1 MANTQSKGGKEWMK
15 GIKFLLLCMG
25 MVCLLAGCW
34 DRKELEQ
41 MSYTIAIGLDIPDH
55 VDINEKQAVDV
66 TLQFANPKLNIK
78 GATGQEEDPERNIV
92 TLTAPD
98 FVTAKNM
105 ANSFVTRQIS
115 FSHAKV
121 IVVSEELA
129 RTDHFYRFIGSA
141 LKEREVRRET
151 SIIVTKEKAS
161 EFIRKNKPESQIR
174 VHKFYQFIIDR
185 SIETGLVPESTINRL
200 LAITDGDADL
210 FLAMNGSV
218 GKKNNGDTFKEE
230 DQYLAGSVPKK
241 GGNVVQL
248 IGSAVFKEGKMIG
261 KLTGEETR
269 GALLLDNTSRIEDM
283 YVSYQDPL
291 NEKYMVACRVKKKTA
306 TKVKVKLRKGPPVIN
321 VMVPIEIEVLS
332 TPSMENYAEDLAK
345 QTILKKKIESELK
358 ENLVALVKRTQDE
371 FKSEPFYWSLYARP
385 LFSSTKE
392 YEKWDWTNKNYPFAT
407 VNIKIDVE
415 IVGFGKQMK
424 ESEMEKV
431 RD

>member
-1 MANTQSKGGKEWMK
+1 MRVRKFIILWL
-15 GIKFLLLCMG
+15 GIVLF
-25 MVCLLAGCW
+25 LAGCW

-41 MSYTIAIGLDIPDH
+41 MSYTIAIGLDLPEKIKAE
-55 VDINEKQAVDV
+55 EKQAVDV
-66 TLQFANPKLNIK
+66 TFQFANPKLNIK
-78 GATGQEEDPERNIV
+78 GAPGQEEDPERNIV

-129 RTDHFYRFIGSA
+129 RTDVFYRFIGSA

-161 EFIRKNKPESQIR
+161 EFIRKNKPESEIR
-174 VHKFYQFIIDR
+174 AHKYYQFIIDR
-185 SIETGLVPESTINRL
+185 SVETGLVPESTINRL

-210 FLAMNGSV
+210 FLAMNGSI
-218 GKKNNGDTFKEE
+218 GKKNNGVTFKEE

-241 GGNVVQL
+241 GGNLVQL
-248 IGSAVFKEGKMIG
+248 IGSAVFKEGKMIA

-269 GALLLDNTSRIEDM
+269 SALILDNTSRIEDM

-291 NEKYMVACRVKKKTA
+291 HEKYMVACRVKKKTA
-306 TKVKVKLRKGPPVIN
+306 TKVKVKLRKGPPIIN

-332 TPSMENYAEDLAK
+332 TPSMENYSEDLEK
-345 QTILKKKIESELK
+345 QMLLKKKIESELK
-358 ENLVALVKRTQDE
+358 ENLNALVKRTQDE
-371 FKSEPFYWSLYARP
+371 FKSEPFYWSLYVRP
-385 LFSSTKE
+385 LFSSVKE
-392 YEKWDWTNKNYPFAT
+392 YENWDWTNKNYPFAT
-407 VNIKIDVE
+407 VNLEVDVE

-424 ESEMEKV
+424 ESEMEEV

>member
-1 MANTQSKGGKEWMK
+1 MSYIKIILGL
-15 GIKFLLLCMG
+15 GIVLS
-25 MVCLLAGCW
+25 LAGCW

-41 MSYTIAIGLDIPDH
+41 MSYTIAIGLDLPEKIEAK
-55 VDINEKQAVDV
+55 EKQAVDV
-66 TLQFANPKLNIK
+66 TFQFANPKLNIK
-78 GATGQEEDPERNIV
+78 GAPGQEEDPERNIV

-98 FVTAKNM
+98 IVTAKNM
-105 ANSFVTRQIS
+105 ANSFITRQIS

-129 RTDHFYRFIGSA
+129 RTDVFYRFMGSA

-151 SIIVTKEKAS
+151 SIIVTKENAS

-174 VHKFYQFIIDR
+174 AHKYYQFIIDR
-185 SIETGLVPESTINRL
+185 SVETGLVPESTINRL

-210 FLAMNGSV
+210 FLAINGSI
-218 GKKNNGDTFKEE
+218 GKKNNGVTFKEE
-230 DQYLAGSVPKK
+230 DQYLAGNVPKK
-241 GGNVVQL
+241 GGNQVQL
-248 IGSAVFKEGKMIG
+248 IGSAVFKEGKMIA

-269 GALLLDNTSRIEDM
+269 SALILDNTARIEDM

-306 TKVKVKLRKGPPVIN
+306 TKVKIKLRKGPPVIN

-332 TPSMENYAEDLAK
+332 SPSMENYAEDLQK
-345 QTILKKKIESELK
+345 QRILKKKIESELK
-358 ENLVALVKRTQDE
+358 ENLSTLVKRTQDE

-407 VNIKIDVE
+407 VNIKVDVE

>member
-1 MANTQSKGGKEWMK
+1 LGISQNKGGMETMRKIAIIILGW
-15 GIKFLLLCMG
+15 GIIFLLT
-25 MVCLLAGCW
+25 GCW

-41 MSYTIAIGLDIPDH
+41 MSYTIAIGLDVPDN
-55 VDINEKQAVDV
+55 VNLEEKQAVDV
-66 TLQFANPKLNIK
+66 TFQFANPKLNIK
-78 GATGQEEDPERNIV
+78 GAPGQEENPERNIV

-129 RTDHFYRFIGSA
+129 RTDIFYRFVGSA
-141 LKEREVRRET
+141 LKEREFRRET
-151 SIIVTKEKAS
+151 SIIVTREKAS
-161 EFIRKNKPESQIR
+161 EFIKKNKPESQIR
-174 VHKFYQFIIDR
+174 AHKYYEFIIDR
-185 SIETGLVPESTINRL
+185 SVETGLVPESTINRL

-210 FLAMNGSV
+210 FLAINGSI
-218 GKKNNGDTFKEE
+218 GKKNNGHEFKEE
-230 DQYLAGSVPKK
+230 DQYLAGSIPKQ
-241 GGNVVQL
+241 GGNPVQL
-248 IGSAVFKEGKMIG
+248 IGSAVFKEGKMIA

-269 GALLLDNTSRIEDM
+269 SALILDNTSKVEDM

-291 NEKYMVACRVKKKTA
+291 NNKYKVACRLKKKTS

-321 VMVPIEIEVLS
+321 VMVPVEIEVLS
-332 TPSMENYAEDLAK
+332 TPSMENYAEDLEK
-345 QTILKKKIESELK
+345 QRILKEKIENELK
-358 ENLVALVKRTQDE
+358 SNLSTLVKKTQNE
-371 FKSEPFYWSLYARP
+371 FKSDPFYWSLYVRP

-392 YEKWDWTNKNYPFAT
+392 YEKWDWTDKNYPYAT
-407 VNIKIDVE
+407 VNIMVDVE

>member
-1 MANTQSKGGKEWMK
+1 MK

-218 GKKNNGDTFKEE
+218 GKK
-230 DQYLAGSVPKK
+230 QWRY
-241 GGNVVQL
+241 
-248 IGSAVFKEGKMIG
+248 I
-261 KLTGEETR
+261 
-269 GALLLDNTSRIEDM
+269 
-283 YVSYQDPL
+283 
-291 NEKYMVACRVKKKTA
+291 
-306 TKVKVKLRKGPPVIN
+306 
-321 VMVPIEIEVLS
+321 
-332 TPSMENYAEDLAK
+332 
-345 QTILKKKIESELK
+345 
-358 ENLVALVKRTQDE
+358 
-371 FKSEPFYWSLYARP
+371 
-385 LFSSTKE
+385 
-392 YEKWDWTNKNYPFAT
+392 
-407 VNIKIDVE
+407 
-415 IVGFGKQMK
+415 
-424 ESEMEKV
+424 
-431 RD
+431 

>member
-1 MANTQSKGGKEWMK
+1 MSY
-15 GIKFLLLCMG
+15 IKTIILGLVILFFLT
-25 MVCLLAGCW
+25 GCW

-41 MSYTIAIGLDIPDH
+41 MSYTIAIGLDLPDKND
-55 VDINEKQAVDV
+55 VDEKQAVDV
-66 TLQFANPKLNIK
+66 TFQFANPKLNIK
-78 GATGQEEDPERNIV
+78 GAPGQEEDPERNIV

-129 RTDHFYRFIGSA
+129 RTDSFYRFIGAA

-151 SIIVTKEKAS
+151 NIIVTKEKAS

-174 VHKFYQFIIDR
+174 AHKYYQFIIDR
-185 SIETGLVPESTINRL
+185 SVETGLVPESSINRL

-210 FLAMNGSV
+210 FLAMNGSI
-218 GKKNNGDTFKEE
+218 GKKDNGVKFKEE

-241 GGNVVQL
+241 GGNMVQL

-269 GALLLDNTSRIEDM
+269 SALLLDNTSRIEDM
-283 YVSYQDPL
+283 YVNYQDPL
-291 NEKYMVACRVKKKTA
+291 YEKYMVACRVKKKTA

-321 VMVPIEIEVLS
+321 VMVPIEVEVLS
-332 TPSMENYAEDLAK
+332 APSMENYAENLEK
-345 QTILKKKIESELK
+345 QLILKKKIESELK
-358 ENLVALVKRTQDE
+358 ENLSALVKRTQDE

-385 LFSSTKE
+385 LFSSVKE
-392 YEKWDWTNKNYPFAT
+392 YEKWDWTNKNYPFAN
-407 VNIKIDVE
+407 VNIKVDVE

>member
-1 MANTQSKGGKEWMK
+1 MRGRKFIILWL
-15 GIKFLLLCMG
+15 GIVLF
-25 MVCLLAGCW
+25 LAGCW

-41 MSYTIAIGLDIPDH
+41 MSYTIAIGLDLPEKIKTE
-55 VDINEKQAVDV
+55 EKQAVDV
-66 TLQFANPKLNIK
+66 TFQFANPKLNIK
-78 GATGQEEDPERNIV
+78 GAPGQEEDPERNIV

-129 RTDHFYRFIGSA
+129 RTDVFYRFIGSA

-151 SIIVTKEKAS
+151 SIIITKEKAS
-161 EFIRKNKPESQIR
+161 EFIRKNKPESEIR
-174 VHKFYQFIIDR
+174 AHKYYQFIIDR
-185 SIETGLVPESTINRL
+185 SVETGLVPESTINRL

-210 FLAMNGSV
+210 FLAMNGSI
-218 GKKNNGDTFKEE
+218 GKKNNGVTFKEE

-241 GGNVVQL
+241 GGNLVQL
-248 IGSAVFKEGKMIG
+248 IGSAVFKEGKMIA

-269 GALLLDNTSRIEDM
+269 SALILDNTSRIEDM

-291 NEKYMVACRVKKKTA
+291 HEKYMVACRVKKKTA
-306 TKVKVKLRKGPPVIN
+306 TKVKVKLRKGPPIIN

-332 TPSMENYAEDLAK
+332 TPSMENYSEDLEK
-345 QTILKKKIESELK
+345 QMLLKKKIESELK
-358 ENLVALVKRTQDE
+358 ENLIALVKRTQDE

-385 LFSSTKE
+385 LFSSVKE

-407 VNIKIDVE
+407 INLEVDAE

>member
-1 MANTQSKGGKEWMK
+1 MSYIKIILGL
-15 GIKFLLLCMG
+15 GIVLS
-25 MVCLLAGCW
+25 LAGCW

-41 MSYTIAIGLDIPDH
+41 MSYTIAIGLDLPEKIEAK
-55 VDINEKQAVDV
+55 EKQAVDV
-66 TLQFANPKLNIK
+66 TFQFANPKLNIK
-78 GATGQEEDPERNIV
+78 GAPGQEEGPERNIV

-98 FVTAKNM
+98 IVTAKNM
-105 ANSFVTRQIS
+105 ANSFITRQIS

-129 RTDHFYRFIGSA
+129 RTEVFYRFIGSA

-174 VHKFYQFIIDR
+174 AHKYYQFIIDR
-185 SIETGLVPESTINRL
+185 SVETGLVPESTINRL

-210 FLAMNGSV
+210 FLAVNGSI
-218 GKKNNGDTFKEE
+218 GKKNNGVTFKEE
-230 DQYLAGSVPKK
+230 DQYLAGNVPKK
-241 GGNVVQL
+241 GGNQVQL
-248 IGSAVFKEGKMIG
+248 IGSAVFKEGKMIA

-269 GALLLDNTSRIEDM
+269 SALILDNTARIEDM

-306 TKVKVKLRKGPPVIN
+306 TKVKIKLRKGPPVIN

-332 TPSMENYAEDLAK
+332 SPSMENYAEDLQK
-345 QTILKKKIESELK
+345 QRILKKKIESELK
-358 ENLVALVKRTQDE
+358 ENLSTLVKRTQDE

-407 VNIKIDVE
+407 VNIQVDVE